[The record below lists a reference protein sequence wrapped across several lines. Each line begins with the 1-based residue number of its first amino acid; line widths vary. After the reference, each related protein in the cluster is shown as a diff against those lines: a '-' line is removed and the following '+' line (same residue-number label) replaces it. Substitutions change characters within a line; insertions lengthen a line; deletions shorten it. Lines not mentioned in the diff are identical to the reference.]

1 MENKEFEKLYQ
12 NTFNKIDIPDEL
24 FNKVKNLNEEK
35 KKLKFDFRVVSLLAA
50 CLVVAIV
57 TLILINPFTDSKNSF
72 VLKAGAEEIGSD
84 SPVAIAYV
92 HPSLTSRGSGV
103 ESLTIPFSVFC
114 DGDNIASVKYTVQ
127 NAVFVFPY
135 EEYEVVMGQYY
146 DILTGEPVEDKRT
159 LYPKAAELSDKDY
172 DKVPAEIKVDNG
184 ILDAPQYSSY
194 TLDYEEQKLL
204 EQYDDMQS
212 FPIQLSAD
220 ISTEGYTFKWV
231 EYFDLASDLS
241 EIHEDEELFNE
252 MLSVYLEE
260 TQKLYN
266 DIFDKTRI
274 IIEVTYEDGTT
285 ESETFKISCI
295 RANEEEGHVMGAQIV
310 EE

>member
-12 NTFNKIDIPDEL
+12 NTFDKIHVSDEFL
-24 FNKVKNLNEEK
+24 NKVKNLNEEK
-35 KKLKFDFRVVSLLAA
+35 KNLKFDFRVVSSVAA
-50 CLVVAIV
+50 CLVVVILS
-57 TLILINPFTDSKNSF
+57 LILINPFGSRENSF
-72 VLKAGAEEIGSD
+72 VLKAGAAEIGGD
-84 SPVAIAYV
+84 SPVAIANV
-92 HPSLTSRGSGV
+92 HPSLTSAGSGV

-114 DGDNIASVKYTVQ
+114 DGDNIATVKYTVE

-135 EEYEVVMGQYY
+135 EDYDIVMNQYY
-146 DILTGEPVEDKRT
+146 NMVTGELVEDKRT

-172 DKVPAEIKVDNG
+172 DKIAAEIKVNNG
-184 ILDAPQYSSY
+184 MLDAPQYSSY
-194 TLDYEEQKLL
+194 TLDCEEQKMF
-204 EQYDDMQS
+204 EKYDDMQS

-220 ISTEGYTFKWV
+220 MSTEGYTFKWV
-231 EYFDLASDLS
+231 EYFDLVSDLS

-260 TQKLYN
+260 TQKMYN
-266 DIFDKTRI
+266 DMFDEVRI

-285 ESETFKISCI
+285 ESEIFKLSCL
-295 RANEEEGHVMGAQIV
+295 RANEEEGFVIGAQIV

>member
-24 FNKVKNLNEEK
+24 FNKVKNLNEDK
-35 KKLKFDFRVVSLLAA
+35 KKLKFDFRVVSSVAA

-92 HPSLTSRGSGV
+92 HPSLTSGGSGV

-135 EEYEVVMGQYY
+135 EEYDIVMNEYA
-146 DILTGEPVEDKRT
+146 ENWRT
-159 LYPKAAELSDKDY
+159 LFPKAAELSDKVY
-172 DKVPAEIKVDNG
+172 DKVVAEIKVNNG
-184 ILDAPQYSSY
+184 LLDAPQYSSY
-194 TLDYEEQKLL
+194 TLDYEEQRAL

-231 EYFDLASDLS
+231 EYFDLVNDLS

-252 MLSVYLEE
+252 MISVYLEE

-266 DIFDKTRI
+266 DIFDKARI

>member
-1 MENKEFEKLYQ
+1 M
-12 NTFNKIDIPDEL
+12 
-24 FNKVKNLNEEK
+24 
-35 KKLKFDFRVVSLLAA
+35 
-50 CLVVAIV
+50 
-57 TLILINPFTDSKNSF
+57 
-72 VLKAGAEEIGSD
+72 
-84 SPVAIAYV
+84 
-92 HPSLTSRGSGV
+92 
-103 ESLTIPFSVFC
+103 FC
-114 DGDNIASVKYTVQ
+114 DGDNIATVKYTVE

-135 EEYEVVMGQYY
+135 EEYEVVQGQYY
-146 DILTGEPVEDKRT
+146 DMVTGEPVEDKRT

-172 DKVPAEIKVDNG
+172 DKVLAEIKVDNG

-231 EYFDLASDLS
+231 EYFDLVSDLS

-266 DIFDKTRI
+266 DMFDKVRV

-285 ESETFKISCI
+285 ESEIFKISCI

>member
-1 MENKEFEKLYQ
+1 MNNKDFEKRYLD
-12 NTFNKIDIPDEL
+12 TFNKVHASDEL
-24 FNKVKNLNEEK
+24 MNKVKNLNEEK
-35 KKLKFDFRVVSLLAA
+35 KNLRFDFRVVSSIAA
-50 CLVVAIV
+50 CLVVAV
-57 TLILINPFTDSKNSF
+57 LSLILINPFGSRENSF
-72 VLKAGAEEIGSD
+72 VLKAGATEIGSD
-84 SPVAIAYV
+84 SPVAIANV
-92 HPSLTSRGSGV
+92 HPSLTSGGSGV
-103 ESLTIPFSVFC
+103 DGLTIPFSVFC
-114 DGDNIASVKYTVQ
+114 DGDNIVSVKYTIE
-127 NAVFVFPY
+127 NAVFIFPFEDY
-135 EEYEVVMGQYY
+135 EIVMN
-146 DILTGEPVEDKRT
+146 EWAEDWRT
-159 LYPKAAELSDKDY
+159 TYPKAAELSDKDY
-172 DKVPAEIKVDNG
+172 DKVLAEIKVDNG
-184 ILDAPQYSSY
+184 FLDAPQYSSY

-231 EYFDLASDLS
+231 EYFDLVSDLS

-266 DIFDKTRI
+266 DMFDKVRV

-285 ESETFKISCI
+285 ESEIFKISCI

-310 EE
+310 NE

>member
-1 MENKEFEKLYQ
+1 MDNKSFETLYQ
-12 NTFNKIDIPDEL
+12 NTFDDVHASKQL
-24 FNKVKNLNEEK
+24 LNKVMGIGVEK
-35 KKLKFDFRVVSLLAA
+35 KKLKFDFRFISAIAA

-92 HPSLTSRGSGV
+92 HPSFTSGGSGV

-114 DGDNIASVKYTVQ
+114 DGDNIVSVKYTVE
-127 NAVFVFPY
+127 NAVFILPY
-135 EEYEVVMGQYY
+135 EEYDIVMNEYA
-146 DILTGEPVEDKRT
+146 ENWRT
-159 LYPKAAELSDKDY
+159 LFPKAAELSDKVY
-172 DKVPAEIKVDNG
+172 DKVVAEIKVSNG
-184 ILDAPQYSSY
+184 LLDAPQYSSY
-194 TLDYEEQKLL
+194 TLDYDEQRAF

-231 EYFDLASDLS
+231 EYFDLVSDLS

-252 MLSVYLEE
+252 MISVYLEE

-266 DIFDKTRI
+266 DIFDKARI

>member
-35 KKLKFDFRVVSLLAA
+35 KKLKFDFRVVSSVAA

-92 HPSLTSRGSGV
+92 HPSLTSGGSGV

-135 EEYEVVMGQYY
+135 EEYDIVMNEYA
-146 DILTGEPVEDKRT
+146 ENWRT
-159 LYPKAAELSDKDY
+159 LFPKAAELSDKVY
-172 DKVPAEIKVDNG
+172 DKVVAEIKVNNG
-184 ILDAPQYSSY
+184 LLDAPQYSSY

-220 ISTEGYTFKWV
+220 VSTEGYTFKWV
-231 EYFDLASDLS
+231 EYFDLVSDLS

-252 MLSVYLEE
+252 MISVYLEE

-266 DIFDKTRI
+266 DIFDKARI